1 MDRSSKSFSVRDTDS
16 ITIKPMAST
25 VQQSAMSGGEIVLGL
40 LVERP
45 DTCYRLD
52 KRLGEMLGS
61 AQFSRGT
68 AARAVRRLLERELIR
83 PAHSERREHLAVV
96 EGRRKTIY
104 EPTPA
109 GVEYFR
115 EWLRASTQTPP
126 VREEL
131 HAKIALWGAEDLP
144 RLIEIVREA
153 EIACVQRLQELNRRA
168 RSRARVST
176 DEWEHVKQLIVV
188 SAEVSWWDARI
199 RWLQDIGQYLA
210 RERERRAR
218 AGGPA
223 RGPSLGGGGHG
234 TTPGR

>member
-1 MDRSSKSFSVRDTDS
+1 
-16 ITIKPMAST
+16 MAST

-45 DTCYRLD
+45 DSCYQLD
-52 KRLGEMLGS
+52 KRLGELLDS

-83 PAHSERREHLAVV
+83 PAEGERQERLTAV
-96 EGRRKTIY
+96 EGRRKTVY
-104 EPTPA
+104 EATPA

-115 EWLRASTQTPP
+115 EWLRSSTQTPP

-131 HAKIALWGAEDLP
+131 HAKIALWSSDDLP

-153 EIACVQRLQELNRRA
+153 ELACVQRLQQLNRRA
-168 RSRARVST
+168 RSRAQVATER
-176 DEWEHVKQLIVV
+176 WEHVKQLIVT

-199 RWLQDIGQYLA
+199 KWLQDIRRLL
-210 RERERRAR
+210 ERER
-218 AGGPA
+218 AGMAGPA
-223 RGPSLGGGGHG
+223 RRVADRPPSGP
-234 TTPGR
+234 